1 MRRRSTRGISTA
13 EILVGSALSLMA
25 LGSMYSFFLGQT
37 RAMAVQ
43 AAYSQSQNVTRTLI
57 DLMTRELRMA
67 AYDPTDL
74 AIPTTV
80 GSCPG
85 MNSGIMD
92 ARTDLLQ
99 FRQDLNGDGDVSDS
113 GETITYDFVEGR
125 IRRKEGDA
133 EAVVIVDGVPE
144 GGFRF
149 RYYDG
154 SRPRSAR
161 TSATASPG
169 CASSPTPRSSPRTSA
184 RTRRRRSNPPPRP
197 GSPSATSR
205 SLTSR
210 GEHHDAPAD
219 RFPSPPR
226 PRAA

>member
-1 MRRRSTRGISTA
+1 MRRRSTRGITTA

-43 AAYSQSQNVTRTLI
+43 AAYSQSQNITRTLI
-57 DLMTRELRMA
+57 DLITRELRMA

-74 AIPTTV
+74 AIPTTT

-133 EAVVIVDGVPE
+133 EAVVIVDGVPT

-154 SRPRSAR
+154 SRPPIELAPS
-161 TSATASPG
+161 
-169 CASSPTPRSSPRTSA
+169 
-184 RTRRRRSNPPPRP
+184 
-197 GSPSATSR
+197 GSPAALSENQRNCVARVRVVAHAEVEPANVSTDQAQTVESAAETR
-205 SLTSR
+205 IAIRNLSL
-210 GEHHDAPAD
+210 AN
-219 RFPSPPR
+219 F
-226 PRAA
+226 